1 MIRQNILEKTKRLL
15 KVISLLFFI
24 LLLHIITYAYYL
36 DENGMIVL
44 EKGET
49 VSEALKKYETDK
61 KSIAHQEKQ
70 IFLRDGMEIIK
81 AITRRVIALIRS
93 LYI

>member
-49 VSEALKKYETDK
+49 VSEA
-61 KSIAHQEKQ
+61 
-70 IFLRDGMEIIK
+70 
-81 AITRRVIALIRS
+81 
-93 LYI
+93 